1 MGWTG
6 VDLFFVLS
14 GFLITRILLTSKNSR
29 HYFKNFYLRRML
41 RIFPLY
47 YAALVCGIWLIPA
60 ILPETIVQPYLGQSQ
75 SHQGWLWSY
84 SVNIARTFMPIV
96 SFGMFSHF
104 WSLAIEEQFY
114 IIWPSVVKWLE
125 PKRLFYV
132 CLSIIAVSLFGRI
145 VCCSMTPD
153 WGVAYMLTIF
163 RLDSLA
169 SGSILALLIYTK
181 DKDKILFY
189 FRKAQQGLKILG
201 VLLIV
206 LFFLINPFY
215 PSNWFV
221 LTFGLLLLAVCAAC
235 LVLHCINEVPSTKIR
250 TIFSARLLQ
259 WFGKYSYGMY
269 VLHFPILF
277 VMRDSSIAV
286 ALKTPW
292 PAINGWVFLFSGLL
306 ATSLA
311 AWLSYHMLELPFL
324 KMKKYFAY

>member
-1 MGWTG
+1 MKINADCHKNDTVRDHIPALDGLRGFAILLVIFIHFGAGVDLPVFFHRLAYMGWTG

-153 WGVAYMLTIF
+153 WGVAYMLT
-163 RLDSLA
+163 
-169 SGSILALLIYTK
+169 
-181 DKDKILFY
+181 
-189 FRKAQQGLKILG
+189 
-201 VLLIV
+201 
-206 LFFLINPFY
+206 N
-215 PSNWFV
+215 
-221 LTFGLLLLAVCAAC
+221 
-235 LVLHCINEVPSTKIR
+235 
-250 TIFSARLLQ
+250 FS
-259 WFGKYSYGMY
+259 S
-269 VLHFPILF
+269 
-277 VMRDSSIAV
+277 
-286 ALKTPW
+286 
-292 PAINGWVFLFSGLL
+292 
-306 ATSLA
+306 
-311 AWLSYHMLELPFL
+311 
-324 KMKKYFAY
+324 